1 MTRFSLLAMSLGE
14 PSLVVELS
22 VDLWRLEL
30 ELWVAKSQLE
40 FELWVGSSQ
49 LEFELWVGSSQLV
62 VELWVDLQRSELSSR
77 VVLSQVVWSLRL
89 TECWPE
95 LLRLTGFVSE

>member
-30 ELWVAKSQLE
+30 ELWVAK
-40 FELWVGSSQ
+40 SQ

>member
-1 MTRFSLLAMSLGE
+1 MTRFSVLAVLWGE
-14 PSLVVELS
+14 PSPVAELS

>member
-22 VDLWRLEL
+22 VDWWRLEF

-40 FELWVGSSQ
+40 FELWM
-49 LEFELWVGSSQLV
+49 
-62 VELWVDLQRSELSSR
+62 DLQRSELSSR
-77 VVLSQVVWSLRL
+77 VVLSQVVWSLRV

-95 LLRLTGFVSE
+95 LLRLTGFVSEWALEYLWATWLG

>member
-1 MTRFSLLAMSLGE
+1 MTRCSLLAMSLGE

-30 ELWVAKSQLE
+30 ELWVAK
-40 FELWVGSSQ
+40 SQ